1 MGSRCRFSRT
11 RHQLGLFSHHS
22 RHDGI
27 PVAARSD
34 ERWDQ
39 FIPALRGDS
48 LGCKAIYWHFPHDSN
63 RGIQSPDWAIH
74 EGDHK
79 LLEYYENNTVQ
90 LFDLKDDI
98 GEQNDIAAEMPARA
112 EQLRR
117 KLREWRE
124 QIAATIMEQNPDGVR
139 TPVPGC

>member
-1 MGSRCRFSRT
+1 MGSVHSCSAWRFTRT
-11 RHQLGLFSHHS
+11 QS
-22 RHDGI
+22 
-27 PVAARSD
+27 
-34 ERWDQ
+34 
-39 FIPALRGDS
+39 
-48 LGCKAIYWHFPHDSN
+48 IYWHFPHDSN

-74 EGDHK
+74 EGEHK